1 MKSSLYTCI
10 QDIQNGDRGQA
21 LALLE
26 KFSPL
31 LKKYAFFL
39 QSEDALQDFQCF
51 LLAFAKNLHLTELT
65 ISTDGAII
73 SYINKAI
80 YHHYIALSKAKRHQL
95 PTVSIESQ
103 TEYDP
108 LQFDTA
114 FSESDTYN
122 NLLLLDLKRALSA
135 EEYHVIY
142 DHYFRQYSIQE
153 IATRDNKS
161 RQAINKCKKTALE
174 KLRHYWEIKQ

>member
-1 MKSSLYTCI
+1 MFLTSVR
-10 QDIQNGDRGQA
+10 Q
-21 LALLE
+21 
-26 KFSPL
+26 KFTTQL
-31 LKKYAFFL
+31 
-39 QSEDALQDFQCF
+39 
-51 LLAFAKNLHLTELT
+51 NELT

-103 TEYDP
+103 TDYDP

-122 NLLLLDLKRALSA
+122 NLLLLDLKRALST

-153 IATRDNKS
+153 IAASDNKS

>member
-10 QDIQNGDRGQA
+10 QDIQNGDREQA

-51 LLAFAKNLHLTELT
+51 LLMFAKNLQLNELT

-80 YHHYIALSKAKRHQL
+80 YHHYIALSKAKH
-95 PTVSIESQ
+95 
-103 TEYDP
+103 
-108 LQFDTA
+108 
-114 FSESDTYN
+114 
-122 NLLLLDLKRALSA
+122 
-135 EEYHVIY
+135 H
-142 DHYFRQYSIQE
+142 
-153 IATRDNKS
+153 
-161 RQAINKCKKTALE
+161 
-174 KLRHYWEIKQ
+174 